1 MPHTKFSRRSRAS
14 STAGRIEE
22 KETTGYVSASS
33 SEAKAVLVRQRRSS
47 PACVSRDFEEVKA
60 EALKLKTEMPDGSSK
75 IDLVG
80 GTEDEDEMVEQVMYE
95 QYNEMRTVE
104 RSCSGRQHA
113 ACGVNHSSAEEQ
125 DQPHNKSKR
134 RSGSRV
140 SQRRSKS
147 IEEKKEDG
155 EDIERGQGKYLLA
168 KPTEKKKAATPK
180 NKAARPVF
188 KRAKP
193 AVSKDRHVGSGKMTT
208 SKISAGSTATTSK
221 ILHAATVSASDG
233 VSTTRLNHASQSK
246 TRPCSAAATCAGRCV
261 APAIGVKDVVRTGYH
276 VPEPF
281 VIKKSTKPLTSVQP
295 FTLKTAA
302 RCDARCDDAKD
313 TENANSNRRL
323 ACTDKPLTPK
333 RCVKESA
340 QSSGKGSEK
349 RRMEAYARTANM
361 RNKSVIAARLRAAF
375 PHDIAVVRSSNLT

>member
-1 MPHTKFSRRSRAS
+1 
-14 STAGRIEE
+14 
-22 KETTGYVSASS
+22 
-33 SEAKAVLVRQRRSS
+33 
-47 PACVSRDFEEVKA
+47 
-60 EALKLKTEMPDGSSK
+60 
-75 IDLVG
+75 
-80 GTEDEDEMVEQVMYE
+80 MVEQVMYE
-95 QYNEMRTVE
+95 QYNEMRTVRTVE

-155 EDIERGQGKYLLA
+155 EDIERGFGKYLLA
-168 KPTEKKKAATPK
+168 NPTEKKKAATPK
-180 NKAARPVF
+180 NKAARPLF
-188 KRAKP
+188 KRAKA
-193 AVSKDRHVGSGKMTT
+193 AVSKDRHVCSGKMTT
-208 SKISAGSTATTSK
+208 SKISAGSTVTTSK
-221 ILHAATVSASDG
+221 ILDAATVPASDG
-233 VSTTRLNHASQSK
+233 VSTTRLNHASRSK
-246 TRPCSAAATCAGRCV
+246 SRPFSAAATCAGRCV

-313 TENANSNRRL
+313 TENANSNSTS
-323 ACTDKPLTPK
+323 ACTMRCEGVKTSRGASSKPASTDKPLTPK

-340 QSSGKGSEK
+340 QPSGKGSEK